1 MVLERWQRVGAARE
15 PRCRCPSL
23 QHARDVSA
31 RPSSIR
37 PQGAGHWDAYIR
49 SKPAPEPARRRAAWS
64 SSAIS
69 SCRGAGR
76 GSVAKR
82 PLSFPT
88 RIFFQCS
95 WSSSMALTA
104 QPIAARSLAD
114 GPRLPNTQAPATLFH
129 PLAPSRPQSHTN
141 KRVIGHCYA
150 ASLCARLLY
159 STCRPLG
166 ASSALFAAHGDE
178 THRLGRPHE
187 PDNTTANVTRAV
199 GSHACAEVDMLCSLP
214 KFPFPLVT
222 ICFLSD
228 ILSA

>member
-1 MVLERWQRVGAARE
+1 VN
-15 PRCRCPSL
+15 
-23 QHARDVSA
+23 
-31 RPSSIR
+31 
-37 PQGAGHWDAYIR
+37 
-49 SKPAPEPARRRAAWS
+49 
-64 SSAIS
+64 
-69 SCRGAGR
+69 RGAGVRLYSTHETSAPVHHQSGRRAPAIGTHTYGRSPRQSLHGAGPPGQAAQYHRVAVRVGEASQR
-76 GSVAKR
+76 GRRRS
-82 PLSFPT
+82 PT
-88 RIFFQCS
+88 RIIFQCS

-214 KFPFPLVT
+214 KFPFP
-222 ICFLSD
+222 
-228 ILSA
+228 

>member
-129 PLAPSRPQSHTN
+129 PLAPSRPQSHTT
-141 KRVIGHCYA
+141 KE
-150 ASLCARLLY
+150 
-159 STCRPLG
+159 
-166 ASSALFAAHGDE
+166 SSA
-178 THRLGRPHE
+178 T
-187 PDNTTANVTRAV
+187 VT
-199 GSHACAEVDMLCSLP
+199 
-214 KFPFPLVT
+214 PLVCVP
-222 ICFLSD
+222 ICCTAPVVHSARPVRYLQLMATRHTDSVGPTSPTTPRRTSLALSGPTP
-228 ILSA
+228 AQR